1 MKTKLTLNIDD
12 GIIKKAKQVSARK
25 KVSLS
30 SIIEEY
36 LVRYTAG
43 TVSKRNS
50 SKKNSITTRIRKL
63 TKPVAVSDAQLKNIR
78 AKHLQ
83 TKYGK

>member
-12 GIIKKAKQVSARK
+12 GIIKKAKQVSAKK

-43 TVSKRNS
+43 IVPKKII
-50 SKKNSITTRIRKL
+50 KKNSITTRIRKL
-63 TKPVAVSDAQLKNIR
+63 TKPVAISDSQLKNMR
-78 AKHLQ
+78 AKHFQ